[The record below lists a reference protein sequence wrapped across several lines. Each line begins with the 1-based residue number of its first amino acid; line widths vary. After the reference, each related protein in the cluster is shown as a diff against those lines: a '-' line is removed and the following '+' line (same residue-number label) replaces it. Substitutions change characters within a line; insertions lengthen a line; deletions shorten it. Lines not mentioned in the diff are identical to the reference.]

1 MVLKNSSKFF
11 ENRSSNISHIYRNLN
26 NAAMGVE
33 ISLYFLFLVS
43 KNKTKVAGTKAKQK
57 QKPEF

>member
-1 MVLKNSSKFF
+1 MVLSFLK
-11 ENRSSNISHIYRNLN
+11 IAHQICHIYRNLN

-43 KNKTKVAGTKAKQK
+43 KNKTKVDGTKAKQK